1 MHTRSLIAA
10 SAAGLSLTLALSS
23 CGSSNVD
30 HAPATTTTTHAAAAT
45 STTMPPAGSPSLL
58 PEPSGPLAVGV
69 RTVASVSPD
78 ATTRV
83 WYPARPRTGTG
94 TIEYLDGRTATAFFL
109 APTQLGSVEPR
120 ATVNAA
126 PAAATKPRPAVVL
139 MPGWGSLMALSTAL
153 AQDLA
158 SNGYVVVTVDPTYGT
173 EDRFTLPADTAH
185 PGRRAEQLA
194 AALDF
199 VTGRHITPLAGR
211 VDTNRIA
218 LGGHSIAG
226 AMAFQTGLTD
236 RRVHAVFDLDGW
248 LHGPALKSPV
258 KIPALVVDASGLDP
272 DSAAIIGRT
281 PEAVTVKLTGATHFD
296 ITDVPCLV
304 PALGSV
310 APSLG
315 LGTIGCTGTTTTNT
329 VVLRFLDA
337 VLTHGKPTPIA
348 SRLTADLQG
357 VQTAGR

>member
-1 MHTRSLIAA
+1 MNTKTLMATT
-10 SAAGLSLTLALSS
+10 AAGLSLAFALSS
-23 CGSSNVD
+23 CGGSNPD
-30 HAPATTTTTHAAAAT
+30 HTVATTTTSPTIAS
-45 STTMPPAGSPSLL
+45 STVTNPPVGPPSIL

-69 RTVASVSPD
+69 RTVPSVSPD

-94 TIEYLDGRTATAFFL
+94 PIEYLDGRTATAFFL

-120 ATVNAA
+120 ATVNAVPA
-126 PAAATKPRPAVVL
+126 PATTPRSAVVL
-139 MPGWGSLMALSTAL
+139 MPGWGSVMALSTAL

-199 VTGRHITPLAGR
+199 VTGPHIAAIAGR
-211 VDTNRIA
+211 VASNRIA
-218 LGGHSIAG
+218 VGGHSIAG
-226 AMAFQTGLTD
+226 AMAFQTSLVD
-236 RRVHAVFDLDGW
+236 SRVRAVFDLDGW
-248 LHGPALKSPV
+248 LHGPALESPV
-258 KIPALVVDASGLDP
+258 KVPALVVDASGLDP

-281 PEAVTVKLTGATHFD
+281 PKAVTVKLTGATHFD
-296 ITDVPCLV
+296 VTDVPCLV
-304 PALGSV
+304 PALGPV

-329 VVLRFLDA
+329 VVLRFLNA
-337 VLTHGKPTPIA
+337 VLKHGAA
-348 SRLTADLQG
+348 SPQSAKLTAGLGG
-357 VQTAGR
+357 VQTAR